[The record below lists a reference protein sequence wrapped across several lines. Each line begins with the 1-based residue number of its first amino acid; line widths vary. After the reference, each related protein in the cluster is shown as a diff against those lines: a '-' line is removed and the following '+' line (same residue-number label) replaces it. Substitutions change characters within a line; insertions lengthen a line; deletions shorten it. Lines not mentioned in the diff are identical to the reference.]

1 MTIHDSVIKNDKL
14 LLLGALLCGC
24 LHHMLF
30 YGKAWG
36 ISYPLFMLVFYMYFY
51 WAVKE
56 RSELRFDASLLMIVP
71 IMLLS
76 LTYTAFTNSLFAIL
90 NALVIPCLILL
101 HTTWVMR
108 KNVVRW
114 YDKGIIMAVMEQ
126 VFVHTLSHVP
136 LPVKI
141 TMRALTSKINAS
153 RSQQIWKIS
162 AGIAIS
168 LPLLLLVVSL
178 LASADTMFDRM
189 LAKLPELLKHFE
201 IITFLFRIGWIAIV
215 SIALFAYIYGLLRP
229 KEMKPQVKAGTEW
242 EGDSTD
248 SVALSLHSPRPNKPL
263 RIDATIA
270 ATILLMMNAVYV
282 LFAVVQFSYFF
293 AGGSALLPDGVTYA
307 EYARRG
313 FAELVVVTVIN
324 FTLLMITLHLV
335 DRSIPSMDR
344 FLRVLLAMLI
354 GCTGVMLCSAHF
366 RLSMYEEAYGYT
378 ITRVLVHAFMIFLL
392 LLFAIALIKV
402 RKDHFRLMK
411 PYLIAGIASYVLL
424 NYIQVDGIIAS
435 SNINR
440 YETTGKIDTS
450 YLGSLSFEVVPYLI
464 SLQSKHPELEG
475 TKEALKAIRDRLPDK
490 AEASWVSFNVSEWRA
505 AKVLQTQTD

>member
-1 MTIHDSVIKNDKL
+1 MIIHDSAIKHDKL

-24 LHHMLF
+24 LHHMMF
-30 YGKAWG
+30 YEKAWG
-36 ISYPLFMLVFYMYFY
+36 ISYPLFMLVFYVYFY

-56 RSELRFDASLLMIVP
+56 RCELRFDASLLMVLPIV
-71 IMLLS
+71 LLS
-76 LTYTAFTNSLFAIL
+76 LTYTAFTNSLFAFL
-90 NALVIPCLILL
+90 NALVIPVLIVI

-108 KNVVRW
+108 KGAVHW
-114 YDKGIIMAVMEQ
+114 YERGIIQAVLEQ
-126 VFVHTLSHVP
+126 LFLHTLSYVP
-136 LPVKI
+136 MPVKVAI
-141 TMRALTSKINAS
+141 RSLAGKINAS

-189 LAKLPELLKHFE
+189 LNKLPELLKQFE
-201 IITFLFRIGWIAIV
+201 IIQFMFRTGWIVIV
-215 SIALFAYIYGLLRP
+215 SIALFAYIYGLLHP
-229 KEMKPQVKAGTEW
+229 KEIKQPMRVEDEW
-242 EGDSTD
+242 GRDSIKSANPD
-248 SVALSLHSPRPNKPL
+248 EYPLVANKPM
-263 RIDATIA
+263 RFDATIT
-270 ATILLMMNAVYV
+270 ATILLIMNAVYV

-324 FTLLMITLHLV
+324 FTLLMVTLHGV
-335 DRSIPSMDR
+335 DRSVPSMDR

-354 GCTGVMLCSAHF
+354 GCTAVMLCSAYF
-366 RLSMYEEAYGYT
+366 RLSMYEEAYGFT
-378 ITRVLVHAFMIFLL
+378 ISRVLVHAFMIFLL

-402 RKDHFRLMK
+402 KKDHFQLMK
-411 PYLIAGIASYVLL
+411 PYLIAGMASYVLL

-435 SNINR
+435 SNIKR
-440 YETTGKIDTS
+440 YETTGKIDTG

-464 SLQSKHPELEG
+464 SLQSKHPEIEG
-475 TKEALKAIRDRLPDK
+475 AKEALQTIKDRLPHK
-490 AEASWVSFNVSEWRA
+490 LETSWLSFNVSEWRA
-505 AKVLQTQTD
+505 AKALQKQTD